1 MQQRKSAS
9 GRPSGTDGSDF
20 SYRMVV
26 DSRYQKVAS
35 GKSRLSSL
43 IFTQAVIQLIETVCT
58 VLSISIL
65 SKKKKVLSISKEDP
79 DRIAIFAVAVGFVSL
94 ILGELGQRRSRVGL
108 LKIYMVGSS
117 TTILLWLACL
127 FKSNFMLEVI
137 RDPSKWETKKLELLE
152 TALVL
157 FGFLV
162 QVFTIGTAISLISNM
177 SPPKRAS

>member
-1 MQQRKSAS
+1 
-9 GRPSGTDGSDF
+9 
-20 SYRMVV
+20 MVV

-35 GKSRLSSL
+35 GKSCLSSL
-43 IFTQAVIQLIETVCT
+43 IFTQLHYRLYFSERVF
-58 VLSISIL
+58 
-65 SKKKKVLSISKEDP
+65 EDP

-94 ILGELGQRRSRVGL
+94 ILGELVGL

-152 TALVL
+152 TSLVL

-162 QVFTIGTAISLISNM
+162 QVFTIGTATSLIGNM